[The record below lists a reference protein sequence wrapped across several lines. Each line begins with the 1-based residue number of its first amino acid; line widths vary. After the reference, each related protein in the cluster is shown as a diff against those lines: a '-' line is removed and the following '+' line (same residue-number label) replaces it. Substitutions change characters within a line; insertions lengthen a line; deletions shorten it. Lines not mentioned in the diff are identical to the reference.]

1 VSFRRRLTLAAAA
14 AVAVVALLTAVAAYA
29 IVRGELRGQIDDSLR
44 ERADPLARFGGALG
58 RQGPGG
64 PAPPFDPGLPPQSE
78 RFGGPVGYVQLIDAD
93 GRAQRLGGGAPRLP
107 VDEDASRLART
118 GGEATLTDADVDGTH
133 VRVLTEPRPGG
144 GAVQIARPLDEVD
157 SVLAD
162 MRLILG
168 AVLVLGVAL
177 AVVLGRLVTRTAVAP
192 VERLTEASE
201 HVASTS
207 DLSRRIETHGSDELG
222 RLAASFNT
230 MLDTLE
236 RTVAA
241 LDDSLVAQRRLVADA
256 SHELRT
262 PLTSLRTNIEVLRNP
277 EGLSDRQRRE
287 LLDDVTAQLDELTVL
302 VSDLIQLAREDDQ
315 PLEPQDVRLDR
326 VVAEVVDRHHRHS
339 RAVRFETRLEP
350 TVVEGIPDRLERAVS
365 NLLDNAAKFS
375 PAGSTVEVVLDGG
388 ELRVRDHGPG
398 IEPADLPHVFDR
410 FYRSATARAV
420 PGSGLGL
427 AIVRQVAEG
436 HGGAVSAEA
445 APGGGTMFRLALPAL
460 RPSSSQGVR

>member
-44 ERADPLARFGGALG
+44 DRAEPLARFGGALG
-58 RQGPGG
+58 RPGG
-64 PAPPFDPGLPPQSE
+64 PGPPFDPGLPPRSE
-78 RFGGPVGYVQLIDAD
+78 RFGGPVGYVQLIDAE

-107 VDEDASRLART
+107 VDENASRLARA

-133 VRVLTEPRPGG
+133 VRVLTEPLPGG

-177 AVVLGRLVTRTAVAP
+177 AVLLGRLVTRTAVAP

-201 HVASTS
+201 HVAATS

-241 LDDSLVAQRRLVADA
+241 LDESLVAQRRLVADA

-277 EGLSDRQRRE
+277 EGLSERQRRE

-315 PLEPQDVRLDR
+315 PLESQDVRLDR
-326 VVAEVVDRHHRHS
+326 VVAEVVERHHRHS
-339 RAVRFETRLEP
+339 REVRFETRLEP

-375 PAGSTVEVVLDGG
+375 PAGSTVEVVLEGG